1 MVMDTQNKAAWIT
14 PSWSKVMVGTFG
26 GFVAGMCVAGTIWGF
41 VPATI
46 AEQHSPTPTQA
57 TLSQP
62 ITDPLDTVAQPV
74 IAVPTEQPATPA
86 PELVTEIPAPVIAD
100 GVNAPQIVTEPVLP
114 VPVIDDVVDEVMDDG
129 PAMDLVPGRLPA
141 CYYEDSE
148 DCIWLAEL
156 EGNGIGTSFIRYDG
170 VTYYPE
176 GSGF

>member
-1 MVMDTQNKAAWIT
+1 MVMDTQNKAAWNT

-57 TLSQP
+57 AWEQP
-62 ITDPLDTVAQPV
+62 ITDPLAEVVEPV
-74 IAVPTEQPATPA
+74 IVTATEQPATPA
-86 PELVTEIPAPVIAD
+86 PEPVTEIPAPVIAD
-100 GVNAPQIVTEPVLP
+100 GVNAPQIVAEPI
-114 VPVIDDVVDEVMDDG
+114 VPTPDVIAEVMDDG